1 MKLVDQHIVNKNN
14 PLWVVIDQ
22 LCFQSKNLYNS
33 ALYKIKQEYLISGRY
48 LRYIDLEK
56 IFREEN
62 NVDYFAIPTATS
74 QQILRLLDQNVK
86 SFFGLL
92 KAYKSNKKSLNGC
105 PRFLKYKDKLKGR
118 NVYIVRGDTIRYS
131 DGYLIFPKR
140 LNLNPIK
147 TINITNRKQIN
158 QIRFIP
164 GSGCYKIEIV
174 YDKHEQILK
183 ENNAK
188 YCTIDLGV
196 NNLTT
201 LTTNISELIP
211 LIINGKII
219 KSINQQ
225 FNKRKSKIQSEL
237 KKNHNKYNSKK
248 LNNLQLKRDNKIKDY
263 LHKTSRIVVNYLLK
277 NDINTLIIGYNKEWK
292 NNINIGKKNNQI
304 FIQIPY
310 NNLLNMLEYKC
321 KLEGIN
327 VIINEESYTSKCS
340 SLDLEPVS
348 KKEEY
353 VGKRIKRGLFRTK
366 EGKLINSDV
375 NGSLNIGRKVIGDV
389 YIPSDTG
396 FVFNPIKINSL

>member
-1 MKLVDQHIVNKNN
+1 MKLVEQHIINKNN

-33 ALYKIKQEYLISGRY
+33 ALYKIKQEYLLTGKY
-48 LRYIDLEK
+48 LRYVDLEK
-56 IFREEN
+56 LFREEN
-62 NVDYFAIPTATS
+62 NIDYFAIPTATS

-92 KAYKSNKKSLNGC
+92 KAYKKNKKSLNGC

-118 NVYIVRGDTIRYS
+118 NVYIVRGDTIRY
-131 DGYLIFPKR
+131 DNEHLILPKR
-140 LNLNPIK
+140 LNINPIK
-147 TINITNRKQIN
+147 SKNITNREQIN

-174 YDKHEQILK
+174 YEKSEK
-183 ENNAK
+183 ELLPDNGR
-188 YCTIDLGV
+188 YSVIDLGV

-201 LTTNISELIP
+201 LTTNISELNP

-263 LHKTSRIVVNYLLK
+263 LHKTSRIVVNYLL
-277 NDINTLIIGYNKEWK
+277 NNNINTLVVGYNKEWK
-292 NNINIGKKNNQI
+292 TGINIGKVNNQK
-304 FIQIPY
+304 FVNIPY
-310 NNLLNMLEYKC
+310 SNLISMLEYKC
-321 KLEGIN
+321 KLGGIN
-327 VIINEESYTSKCS
+327 IIINEESYTSKCS
-340 SLDLEPVS
+340 SLDFEPIC

-353 VGKRIKRGLFRTK
+353 IGKRIKRGLFRTK
-366 EGKLINSDV
+366 KGKLINSDV

-389 YIPSDTG
+389 FIPSDIG

>member
-1 MKLVDQHIVNKNN
+1 MKLVEQHIINKNN

-33 ALYKIKQEYLISGRY
+33 ALYKIKQEYLLTGKY
-48 LRYIDLEK
+48 LRYVDLEK
-56 IFREEN
+56 LFREEN
-62 NVDYFAIPTATS
+62 NIDYFAIPTATS

-92 KAYKSNKKSLNGC
+92 KAYKKNKKSLNGC

-118 NVYIVRGDTIRYS
+118 NVYIVRGDTIRY
-131 DGYLIFPKR
+131 DNEHLILPKR
-140 LNLNPIK
+140 LNINPIK
-147 TINITNRKQIN
+147 SKNITNREQIN

-174 YDKHEQILK
+174 YEKSEK
-183 ENNAK
+183 ELLPDNGR
-188 YCTIDLGV
+188 YSVIDLGV

-201 LTTNISELIP
+201 LTTNISELNP

-263 LHKTSRIVVNYLLK
+263 LHKTSRIVVNYLL
-277 NDINTLIIGYNKEWK
+277 NNNINTLVVGYNKEWK
-292 NNINIGKKNNQI
+292 TGINIGKVNNQK
-304 FIQIPY
+304 FVNIPY
-310 NNLLNMLEYKC
+310 SNLISMLEYKC
-321 KLEGIN
+321 KLGGIN
-327 VIINEESYTSKCS
+327 IIINEESYTSKCS
-340 SLDLEPVS
+340 SLDFEPIC

-353 VGKRIKRGLFRTK
+353 MGKRIKRGLFRTK
-366 EGKLINSDV
+366 KGKLINSDV

-389 YIPSDTG
+389 FIPSDIG